1 MSSSAQAVNSSRR
14 TGPRDLNLDLDAL
27 ARLVGPVGGAVY
39 CHAPADRPFDLH
51 ALDRP
56 DDPADRWSAPGAR
69 SVYLAGDP
77 LVAVAEYAR
86 HGPAQTT
93 ADDRRLVRLQLR
105 SVAALDLRAH
115 VVRAALGLGDG
126 LGAYADRDLAR
137 RHALAIRMAG
147 ISAAIVVP
155 SMAFLDQ
162 PDRRNVVLFCERV
175 DGGLESVLGD
185 PVEVGRLQLGG

>member
-1 MSSSAQAVNSSRR
+1 VRAASSARRSRHR
-14 TGPRDLNLDLDAL
+14 AGGIDLDAL
-27 ARLVGPVGGAVY
+27 ARLVVPVGGAVY

-56 DDPADRWSAPGAR
+56 DDSADRWSTPGTR

-77 LVAVAEYAR
+77 LVAVTEYAR
-86 HGPAQTT
+86 HGPAETT

-105 SVAALDLRAH
+105 PVPALDLRTEA
-115 VVRAALGLGDG
+115 VRAALALGEG
-126 LGAYADRDLAR
+126 PGAYADRDLAR
-137 RHALAIRMAG
+137 RHALAIRTAG

-162 PDRRNVVLFCERV
+162 PDRRNLVLFCERL
-175 DGGLESVLGD
+175 DDALERVLED
-185 PVEVGRLQLGG
+185 PEEVGRLQLRA